1 VSQSTTDTLT
11 SAKTYEQ
18 AASNQS
24 TELKAVN
31 LLDSLERLYPNGQ
44 LPANV
49 AIQTDKGTSQKLAA
63 LHVATQNALDISIPI
78 SQAVSKSVSQ
88 QTFPANIKPVTRIQ
102 NTTLYGA
109 YFFTIYDDERN
120 AALANSPSWNHEGV
134 SFWASLS
141 AGDGLSPVHRFRNIQ
156 NGSYL
161 YTIYDAERAEIAA
174 NYTSLFTYEG
184 VAWYA
189 QQTLSTGWAPLYRFR
204 NLTNGTYLFSASE
217 VEKNA
222 ILANYANIFTLEGVA
237 YYVLQDGP
245 APTPLPPCMPAAIG
259 STGYSLV
266 FKACNGTSA
275 TYYDKT
281 ECVRDNST
289 KLIWQGHTNIPSDLR
304 NGATSF
310 NNFDSTTALQKW
322 PPGQPVSMP
331 TQVDIDSITN
341 TIGFANAMNAENLC
355 GSSAWRL
362 PTTTE
367 LLSLAKGGQFNK
379 RYVDGDW
386 FPNTAARNYWT
397 SIASTEYASTA
408 WAVTFYINGN
418 TAGTTNRAIDPSAA
432 LGSYQVSARLVRSN

>member
-1 VSQSTTDTLT
+1 M
-11 SAKTYEQ
+11 EHI
-18 AASNQS
+18 
-24 TELKAVN
+24 LKPILHLN
-31 LLDSLERLYPNGQ
+31 LSSLYGLYPNGQ

-49 AIQTDKGTSQKLAA
+49 AIQTDNSTSQKLAV
-63 LHVATQNALDISIPI
+63 LQLATQNALNTSISI
-78 SQAVSKSVSQ
+78 SQIRSQ
-88 QTFPANIKPVTRIQ
+88 STGQQVFSANVKPVTRIQ

-120 AALANSPSWNHEGV
+120 AALANSPGWNHEGV

-141 AGDGLSPVHRFRNIQ
+141 TGDGLSPVHRFRNLQ

-189 QQTLSTGWAPLYRFR
+189 QQTLSAGWAPLYRFR

-217 VEKNA
+217 AEKNA

-266 FKACNGTSA
+266 FKACNGASA

-289 KLIWQGHTNIPSDLR
+289 KLIWQGHTNVPSDLR

-322 PPGQPVSMP
+322 PNGQPVSMP
-331 TQVDIDSITN
+331 TQADVDSTTN
-341 TIGFANAMNAENLC
+341 TLGFANAMNTENLC

-362 PTTTE
+362 PTKTE
-367 LLSLAKGGQFNK
+367 LLSLAKGGEFSKQQGVK
-379 RYVDGDW
+379 SDW

-397 SIASTEYASTA
+397 STGDIEFASSA
-408 WAVTFYINGN
+408 WAVTFYIFGN